1 MIYAWEFSY
10 EYDGKISG
18 KAKLLRKLLD
28 YFLTWIRVWD
38 YASAARVDYF
48 IANSENVA
56 KRIRKHYRR
65 EAVVIPP
72 PVRCRLFQISENDG
86 DYFLVVSRFQE
97 YKRVDIAID
106 ACNKLGL
113 KLKVVGDGPDYKRL
127 KAMAGPTVELLGR
140 VDDAHVKELYAGCRA
155 FLFPGEED
163 FGITPLEAMASG
175 RPVIAYGK
183 GGALETVVE
192 GVTGT
197 FFKEQTTDS
206 LIDALRRFETMTF
219 DKHKLREHA
228 EKFDDEVFKAR
239 IKAFVEEKYNERN
252 GVQE

>member
-1 MIYAWEFSY
+1 M
-10 EYDGKISG
+10 
-18 KAKLLRKLLD
+18 
-28 YFLTWIRVWD
+28 
-38 YASAARVDYF
+38 
-48 IANSENVA
+48 
-56 KRIRKHYRR
+56 
-65 EAVVIPP
+65 
-72 PVRCRLFQISENDG
+72 RCRLFQISENDG

-252 GVQE
+252 GVQK

>member
-1 MIYAWEFSY
+1 
-10 EYDGKISG
+10 
-18 KAKLLRKLLD
+18 
-28 YFLTWIRVWD
+28 
-38 YASAARVDYF
+38 
-48 IANSENVA
+48 
-56 KRIRKHYRR
+56 
-65 EAVVIPP
+65 
-72 PVRCRLFQISENDG
+72 
-86 DYFLVVSRFQE
+86 
-97 YKRVDIAID
+97 
-106 ACNKLGL
+106 
-113 KLKVVGDGPDYKRL
+113 
-127 KAMAGPTVELLGR
+127 
-140 VDDAHVKELYAGCRA
+140 
-155 FLFPGEED
+155 
-163 FGITPLEAMASG
+163 MASG

-252 GVQE
+252 GAQE